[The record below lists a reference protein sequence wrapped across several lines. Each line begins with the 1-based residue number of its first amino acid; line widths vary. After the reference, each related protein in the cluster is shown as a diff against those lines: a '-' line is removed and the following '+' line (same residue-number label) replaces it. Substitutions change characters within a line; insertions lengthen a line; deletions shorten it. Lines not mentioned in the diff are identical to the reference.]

1 MYIKT
6 EIIIINLLILQK
18 RKVTY
23 YGCIKRSERQKEKII
38 TEFPVKWN
46 IPSAYINEKLVQLL
60 DDRWITETW
69 NNFIDCLNENLG
81 DE

>member
-23 YGCIKRSERQKEKII
+23 YDCIKRSERQKEKII

-46 IPSAYINEKLVQLL
+46 IPSVYINEKLVQLL

-69 NNFIDCLNENLG
+69 NNFIDCLNENLE